1 MSSHAAIVVPS
12 SSLEADIAQLENIGF
27 VLVTIFPA
35 DEPRVARLDGHGLSL
50 RLEVGS
56 DAGVPSIRVPGLA
69 TDVVTSMG
77 AKVVADSADFVMP
90 YRDDRYVFT
99 SGGDWGQGRAGM
111 QYRDLI
117 PDRQRWAGHRVAY
130 PHCRARTGA
139 RLCTPSRRSL
149 PDDLLPPRSRAGHL

>member
-117 PDRQRWAGHRVAY
+117 AY